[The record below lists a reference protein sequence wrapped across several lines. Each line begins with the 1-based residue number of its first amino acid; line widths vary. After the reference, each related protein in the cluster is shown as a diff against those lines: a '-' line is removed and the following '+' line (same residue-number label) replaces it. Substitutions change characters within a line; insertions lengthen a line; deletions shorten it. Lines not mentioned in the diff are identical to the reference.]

1 METLFDDYINEQV
14 DEEDEELVEPRR
26 RKVPCKSD
34 DDSTDEYAVLSRR

>member
-14 DEEDEELVEPRR
+14 DEEDEELVEPQR

-34 DDSTDEYAVLSRR
+34 DDLTNKYAVLSCR